1 MTNGSVGRHVSSGSG
16 SGPAPARWSRGAR
29 HTVAVAGVLLLAGC
43 GVAAS
48 SNVPQLSS
56 GTQWA
61 GAELLHPL
69 HRPSFTLTDDAGQ
82 PYDFAAQTRGK
93 LTLLYFGYTHCP
105 DICPLNMADT
115 AAALGDL
122 PAGVRARITVVFVT
136 TDPARDTPAV
146 LRAWLARYDPA
157 FIGLTGSPAEI
168 ELAQIAANVPPSAI
182 EATGKGSYVVD
193 HAGYVI
199 AYTRDNLAHMT
210 YPAGVEPSAEAKDLS
225 RLVTGWKD

>member
-1 MTNGSVGRHVSSGSG
+1 MTTGW
-16 SGPAPARWSRGAR
+16 APALRRWSRGAR
-29 HTVAVAGVLLLAGC
+29 RSVAVAGVLLLAGC
-43 GVAAS
+43 GVAVS
-48 SNVPQLSS
+48 SNAPQLSS

-61 GAELLHPL
+61 GAELVHPL
-69 HRPSFTLTDDAGQ
+69 SRPSFTLTDDAGQ
-82 PYDFAAQTRGK
+82 SYDFASRTRGK

-115 AAALGDL
+115 AAALRDL
-122 PAGVRARITVVFVT
+122 PAGVRAQITVVFVT

-146 LRAWLARYDPA
+146 LRAWLAKYDPA

-168 ELAQIAANVPPSAI
+168 ELAQIAASVPTSAV

-199 AYTRDNLAHMT
+199 AYTRDNLGHLT
-210 YPAGVEPSAEAKDLS
+210 YPAGVDPSAEARDLS
-225 RLVTGWKD
+225 RLVNGWKD